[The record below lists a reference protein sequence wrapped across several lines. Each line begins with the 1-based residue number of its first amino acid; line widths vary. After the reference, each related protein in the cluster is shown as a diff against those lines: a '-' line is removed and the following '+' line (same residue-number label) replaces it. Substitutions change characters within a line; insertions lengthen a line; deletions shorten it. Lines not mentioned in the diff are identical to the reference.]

1 MAYADQTM
9 SKNRI
14 VALGVVG
21 LIHVFLG
28 YAIITGLAGNLVKKI
43 TEPLKTV
50 NIKEQVKPP
59 EEPPPPPPKDIEIP
73 PFVPPPEVTID
84 TPAPPTITVQQ
95 QVRQIEPPKYVA
107 PAPPTPVA
115 APPAPP
121 SIAPTSAQP
130 KGRGNTMSDDDY
142 PEASKRAEEQGTT
155 RVSYTVGTD
164 GKATACAVLAS
175 SGSTRLDETACK
187 LVERRFRFTPATREG
202 KPVTEIKQ
210 QAIKWRITDN
220 K

>member
-1 MAYADQTM
+1 MAYADQKM
-9 SKNRI
+9 STNRMI
-14 VALGVVG
+14 TLGVVAV
-21 LIHVFLG
+21 IHVFLG
-28 YAIITGLAGNLVKKI
+28 YAIVTGLAGNIVKKI

-50 NIKEQVKPP
+50 NIKEEVKPP

-84 TPAPPTITVQQ
+84 APPVAPTITVQQ
-95 QVRQIEPPKYVA
+95 KVQQVEPPKFVA
-107 PAPPTPVA
+107 PVA
-115 APPAPP
+115 APTPPAPP
-121 SIAPTSAQP
+121 SSPPSP
-130 KGRGNTMSDDDY
+130 SVLRGGGISEDDY